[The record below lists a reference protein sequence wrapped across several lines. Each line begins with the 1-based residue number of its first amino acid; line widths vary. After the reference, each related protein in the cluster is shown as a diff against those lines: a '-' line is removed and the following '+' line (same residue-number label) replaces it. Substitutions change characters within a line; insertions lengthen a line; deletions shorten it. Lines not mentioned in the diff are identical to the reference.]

1 MTYSFSQRIWR
12 AAILPLCL
20 LLLLAQTVSAQSI
33 QWSGGGGTAPLSP
46 DAAFTLSH
54 EEGADGTLV
63 LGWDVTPGYYIY
75 RDSLSVTGPDGTL
88 PLELPEAEL
97 TDDLTFGES
106 WVYRANFDVTLP
118 APGGPV
124 TVTWQGCQDGGI
136 CYPPQSVEISLAN
149 ASVPSSV
156 PASLSL
162 TDEAGLMDRLGARGV
177 PILLLAFFGF
187 GLALSFT
194 PCVLPMVPILGG
206 LLARDRATP
215 TRMRGFALSATYVFA
230 MAAAFGVLGMAA
242 AATGQNLQLA
252 LQSAP
257 VLGIIA
263 GLFVLLAL
271 SSFGMFEVSLPARWV
286 ARFNNST
293 GQRRGTFGDALGL
306 GFTSA
311 LVVGPCV
318 TAPLA
323 AALIYIAQTGDMAL
337 GSAAL
342 FMLGLGKGVPLVV
355 FETLGAHYL
364 PRSGPWIERVKQGF
378 GFVFLGLALWLASR
392 IAPGPWF
399 VALWALWFIAV
410 ASFLW
415 LQVRRVARAQVA
427 QKAVGG
433 LAVLALAPALVLAVA
448 AARGAPD
455 PIRPFDLPDTDASQA
470 LDWQN
475 TTTLDGLNAALASA
489 DGPSVLYLTADW
501 CVTCRTIDR
510 HLLTRTDVVT
520 AIEPLNRIKL
530 DLSDYNDD
538 AREILATLG
547 AAGPPT
553 MVFLD
558 AELREPP
565 QTRLIGDARHAAFLR
580 SVQEIRP

>member
-1 MTYSFSQRIWR
+1 MTYTFSQRIWR
-12 AAILPLCL
+12 AVVLPIGL

-46 DAAFTLSH
+46 DAAFSLSH

-88 PLELPEAEL
+88 PLDLPEAEL

-106 WVYRANFDVTLP
+106 WVYRADFDLTLP

-136 CYPPQSVEISLAN
+136 CYPPQSTEISLATTT
-149 ASVPSSV
+149 APASV
-156 PASLSL
+156 PASLTL

-206 LLARDRATP
+206 LLARDRGTP
-215 TRMRGFALSATYVFA
+215 TRMRGFALSATYVVA

-252 LQSAP
+252 LQSAL
-257 VLGIIA
+257 VLGVIA

-271 SSFGMFEVSLPARWV
+271 SSFGMFEISLPARWV

-355 FETLGAHYL
+355 FGTLGAHYL
-364 PRSGPWIERVKQGF
+364 PRSGPWMERVKQGF

-399 VALWALWFIAV
+399 VALWALWFIAL
-410 ASFLW
+410 AAFLW
-415 LQVRRVARAQVA
+415 LQVRRDARAQVA

-433 LAVLALAPALVLAVA
+433 LAVLALGPALVLAVA

-455 PIRPFDLPDTDASQA
+455 PIRPFDVPDTDASQA
-470 LDWQN
+470 QAWQN

-510 HLLTRTDVVT
+510 NLLTRTDVIA

-558 AELREPP
+558 AELREPA

>member
-1 MTYSFSQRIWR
+1 MTYTFSQRIWR
-12 AAILPLCL
+12 AVVLPIGL

-46 DAAFTLSH
+46 DAAFSLSH

-88 PLELPEAEL
+88 PLDLPEAEL

-106 WVYRANFDVTLP
+106 WVYRADFDLTLP

-136 CYPPQSVEISLAN
+136 CYPPQSTEISLATTT
-149 ASVPSSV
+149 APASV
-156 PASLSL
+156 PASLTL

-206 LLARDRATP
+206 LLARDRGTP
-215 TRMRGFALSATYVFA
+215 TRMRGFALSATYVVA

-252 LQSAP
+252 LQSAL
-257 VLGIIA
+257 VLGVIA

-271 SSFGMFEVSLPARWV
+271 SSFGMFEISLPARWV

-355 FETLGAHYL
+355 FGTLGAHYL
-364 PRSGPWIERVKQGF
+364 PRSGPWMERVKQGF

-399 VALWALWFIAV
+399 VALWALWFIAL
-410 ASFLW
+410 AAFLW
-415 LQVRRVARAQVA
+415 LQVRRDARAQVA

-455 PIRPFDLPDTDASQA
+455 PIRPFDVPDTDASQA
-470 LDWQN
+470 QAWQN

-510 HLLTRTDVVT
+510 NLLTRTDVIA

-558 AELREPP
+558 AELREPA